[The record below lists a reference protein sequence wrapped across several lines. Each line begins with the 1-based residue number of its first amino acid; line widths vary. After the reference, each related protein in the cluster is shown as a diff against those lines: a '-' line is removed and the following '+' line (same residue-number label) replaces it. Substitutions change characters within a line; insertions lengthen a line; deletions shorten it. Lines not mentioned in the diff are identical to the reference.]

1 MSKKNVLVIGA
12 SRGIG
17 KELVKQFADKGL
29 ETFGFSRSL
38 TDHTENN
45 IHYIQLDL
53 LSPTI
58 KSDFENAAAGIDQID
73 YLIHNAGFIAVKPFL
88 ELSRED
94 IHNCYQVN
102 VLSVMEITQV
112 CIPKMKP
119 GGHIVMISSI
129 GGFQGSSKFPGLAA
143 YSTSKAALVS
153 LTELL
158 AEEFKTSGISIN
170 CLCLGAVQTEMMEEA
185 FPGYKAPHQPDE
197 IAEFIVDFTLNNG
210 KYFHGKII
218 PVSVSNP

>member
-1 MSKKNVLVIGA
+1 MSKNVLVIGA

-17 KELVKQFADKGL
+17 KELVNQFAAKDL
-29 ETFGFSRSL
+29 ETFGFARSL
-38 TDHTENN
+38 ENHSQDN
-45 IHYIQLDL
+45 VHFIQLDL

-58 KSDFENAAAGIDQID
+58 KSDFEKATEHIGPID

-94 IHNCYQVN
+94 IQNCYQVN
-102 VLSVMEITQV
+102 VLSVMEITQI
-112 CIPKMKP
+112 CLPRMKR

-158 AEEFKTSGISIN
+158 AEEFKNSGISIN

-185 FPGYKAPHQPDE
+185 FPGYIAPHQPAE
-197 IAEFIVDFTLNNG
+197 IAEFIVDFTLNSG

>member
-1 MSKKNVLVIGA
+1 MSKTVLVIGA

-17 KELVKQFADKGL
+17 NELVQQFAAKDL
-29 ETFGFSRSL
+29 EVIGFARSKK
-38 TDHTENN
+38 TYSEDT
-45 IHYIQLDL
+45 IQYIQLDL

-58 KSDFENAAAGIDQID
+58 KSDFENAIKTIDQID
-73 YLIHNAGFIAVKPFL
+73 YLIHNAGFIVVKPFL
-88 ELSRED
+88 ELTRED
-94 IHNCYQVN
+94 IQNCYQVN
-102 VLSVMEITQV
+102 VMSVMELTQV

-158 AEEFKTSGISIN
+158 AEEFKDSGISIN

-185 FPGYKAPHQPDE
+185 FPGYKAPHQPNE
-197 IAEFIVDFTLNNG
+197 IANFIVDFTLNNG

>member
-1 MSKKNVLVIGA
+1 MSKNVLVIGA

-17 KELVKQFADKGL
+17 KELVTQFASRDL
-29 ETFGFSRSL
+29 ETFGFARSL
-38 TDHTENN
+38 KTGSENN
-45 IHYIQLDL
+45 IHFIQLDL

-58 KSDFENAAAGIDQID
+58 KSDFEQAIAGIDHID
-73 YLIHNAGFIAVKPFL
+73 YLVHNAGFIKVKPFL

-94 IHNCYQVN
+94 IQNCYQVN
-102 VLSVMEITQV
+102 VMSVMEITQI
-112 CIPKMKP
+112 CLPKMSSD
-119 GGHIVMISSI
+119 GHIVMISSI

-158 AEEFKTSGISIN
+158 AEEFKNSGVAIN

-185 FPGYKAPHQPDE
+185 FPGYKAPHQPAE
-197 IAEFIVDFTLNNG
+197 IAEFIVDFTLNHG

>member
-17 KELVKQFADKGL
+17 KELVRQFANKDL

-38 TDHTENN
+38 TNHTENN

-53 LSPTI
+53 LSPAI
-58 KSDFENAAAGIDQID
+58 KSDFENAVAGIDQID

>member
-1 MSKKNVLVIGA
+1 MSKNVLVIGA

-17 KELVKQFADKGL
+17 KELVNQFAEKGL
-29 ETFGFSRSL
+29 ETYGFARSFGNGS
-38 TDHTENN
+38 ENTV
-45 IHYIQLDL
+45 HYIHLDL

-58 KSDFENAAAGIDQID
+58 KTDFEQAISGIDQID

-119 GGHIVMISSI
+119 GGHIVLISSI
-129 GGFQGSSKFPGLAA
+129 GGFQGSLKFPGLAA

-158 AEEFKTSGISIN
+158 AEEFKQSGIAIN

-185 FPGYKAPHQPDE
+185 FPGYKAPHQPAE
-197 IAEFIVDFTLNNG
+197 IAAFIVDFTLNNG

>member
-1 MSKKNVLVIGA
+1 MSKNVLVIGA

-17 KELVKQFADKGL
+17 KELVNQFAASNL
-29 ETFGFSRSL
+29 ETYGFARSL
-38 TDHTENN
+38 KNNSENN
-45 IHYIQLDL
+45 IHFIRLDL

-58 KSDFENAAAGIDQID
+58 KSDFEQAITGIDQID
-73 YLIHNAGFIAVKPFL
+73 YLIHNAGFIKVKPFL

-94 IHNCYQVN
+94 IQNCYQVN
-102 VLSVMEITQV
+102 VMSVMEITQI
-112 CIPKMKP
+112 CIPKMKS

-158 AEEFKTSGISIN
+158 AEEFKDSGIAIN

-185 FPGYKAPHQPDE
+185 FPGYKAPHQPAE
-197 IAEFIVDFTLNNG
+197 IAEFIVDFTLNHG

>member
-1 MSKKNVLVIGA
+1 MSKNVLVIGA

-17 KELVKQFADKGL
+17 KELVNQFAAKDL
-29 ETFGFSRSL
+29 ETFGFARSL
-38 TDHTENN
+38 ENHSENN
-45 IHYIQLDL
+45 LHFIHLDL

-58 KSDFENAAAGIDQID
+58 KSDFEKATEHIGHID
-73 YLIHNAGFIAVKPFL
+73 YLVHNAGFIAVKPFL
-88 ELSRED
+88 ELTRED
-94 IHNCYQVN
+94 IQNCYQVN
-102 VLSVMEITQV
+102 VLSVMEITQI
-112 CIPKMKP
+112 CLPRMKR
-119 GGHIVMISSI
+119 GGHVVMISSI

-158 AEEFKTSGISIN
+158 AEEFKNSGVSIN

-185 FPGYKAPHQPDE
+185 FPGYIAPHQPAE

-210 KYFHGKII
+210 TYFHGKII

>member
-1 MSKKNVLVIGA
+1 MSKNVLVIGA

-17 KELVKQFADKGL
+17 KELVSQFAAKDL
-29 ETFGFSRSL
+29 ETFGFARSL
-38 TDHTENN
+38 KNGSENN
-45 IHYIQLDL
+45 IHLIQLDL

-58 KSDFENAAAGIDQID
+58 KSDFEKAIAGIDQID
-73 YLIHNAGFIAVKPFL
+73 YLIHNAGFIKVKPFL

-94 IHNCYQVN
+94 IQNCYQVN
-102 VLSVMEITQV
+102 VLSVMEITQI

-158 AEEFKTSGISIN
+158 AEEFKDSGIAIN

-185 FPGYKAPHQPDE
+185 FPGYKAPHQPAE

>member
-1 MSKKNVLVIGA
+1 MSKNVLVIGA

-17 KELVKQFADKGL
+17 KELVTQFAAKNL
-29 ETFGFSRSL
+29 ETYGFARSL
-38 TDHTENN
+38 KTGSENHLHF
-45 IHYIQLDL
+45 IHLDL

-58 KSDFENAAAGIDQID
+58 KSDFEQAIAGIDHID

-88 ELSRED
+88 ELTRED

-102 VLSVMEITQV
+102 VMSVMEITQV
-112 CIPKMKP
+112 CIPKMTP

-158 AEEFKTSGISIN
+158 AEEFKHTGISIN

-185 FPGYKAPHQPDE
+185 FPGYKAPHQPAE

>member
-1 MSKKNVLVIGA
+1 MSKNVLVIGA

-17 KELVKQFADKGL
+17 KELVHQFAAKDL
-29 ETFGFSRSL
+29 ETFGFARSL
-38 TDHTENN
+38 ANHSENN
-45 IHYIQLDL
+45 LHFIQLDL

-58 KSDFENAAAGIDQID
+58 KLDFEQATEHIGPID
-73 YLIHNAGFIAVKPFL
+73 YLVHNAGFIAVKPFL

-94 IHNCYQVN
+94 IQNCYQVN
-102 VLSVMEITQV
+102 VLSVMEITQI
-112 CIPKMKP
+112 CLPRMKR

-158 AEEFKTSGISIN
+158 AEEFKNSGVSIN

-185 FPGYKAPHQPDE
+185 FPGYIAPHQPAE

>member
-1 MSKKNVLVIGA
+1 MSKTVLVIGA

-17 KELVKQFADKGL
+17 KELVHQFAAKDL
-29 ETFGFSRSL
+29 DTFGFSRSL
-38 TDHTENN
+38 KNSSENN
-45 IHYIQLDL
+45 IHLIQLDL

-58 KSDFENAAAGIDQID
+58 KSDFEKVIENIDQID
-73 YLIHNAGFIAVKPFL
+73 YLIHNAGFIVVKPFL
-88 ELSRED
+88 ELTRED

-102 VLSVMEITQV
+102 VLSVMEITQI

-158 AEEFKTSGISIN
+158 AEEFKDSGIAIN

-185 FPGYKAPHQPDE
+185 FPGYKAPHQPAE

>member
-1 MSKKNVLVIGA
+1 MSKNVLVIGA

-17 KELVKQFADKGL
+17 KELVRQFADKDL
-29 ETFGFSRSL
+29 ETFGFARSL
-38 TDHTENN
+38 QNASENN
-45 IHYIQLDL
+45 IHFIHLDL

-58 KSDFENAAAGIDQID
+58 KSDFEKVISGIDHID

-94 IHNCYQVN
+94 IQNCYQVN
-102 VLSVMEITQV
+102 VMSVMEITQI
-112 CIPKMKP
+112 CIPKVKS

-158 AEEFKTSGISIN
+158 AEEFKNSGISIN

-197 IAEFIVDFTLNNG
+197 IAEFIVDFTLNHG

>member
-1 MSKKNVLVIGA
+1 MSKNVLVIGA

-17 KELVKQFADKGL
+17 KELVTQFAANNL
-29 ETFGFSRSL
+29 ETFGFARSL
-38 TDHTENN
+38 KNSSENN
-45 IHYIQLDL
+45 IHFIELDL

-58 KSDFENAAAGIDQID
+58 KSDFEQAISGIDQID
-73 YLIHNAGFIAVKPFL
+73 YLIHNAGFIKVKPFL

-94 IHNCYQVN
+94 IQNCYQVN
-102 VLSVMEITQV
+102 VMSVMEITQV
-112 CIPKMKP
+112 CIPKMKS

-158 AEEFKTSGISIN
+158 AEEFKDSGIAIN

-185 FPGYKAPHQPDE
+185 FPGYKAPHQPAE

>member
-1 MSKKNVLVIGA
+1 MSKNVLVIGA

-17 KELVKQFADKGL
+17 KELVAQFAAKDL
-29 ETFGFSRSL
+29 ETFGFARSL
-38 TDHTENN
+38 KNGSENN
-45 IHYIQLDL
+45 IHLIQLDL

-58 KSDFENAAAGIDQID
+58 KSDFEKAIAGIDQID
-73 YLIHNAGFIAVKPFL
+73 YLIHNAGFIKVKPFL

-94 IHNCYQVN
+94 IQNCYQVN
-102 VLSVMEITQV
+102 VLSVMEITQI

-158 AEEFKTSGISIN
+158 AEEFKDSGIAIN

-185 FPGYKAPHQPDE
+185 FPGYKAPHQPAE

>member
-17 KELVKQFADKGL
+17 KELVKQFAEKGL
-29 ETFGFSRSL
+29 ETFGFARSL
-38 TDHTENN
+38 TNHTENN
-45 IHYIQLDL
+45 VHYIQLDL

-58 KSDFENAAAGIDQID
+58 KSDFENAVAGIGQID

-94 IHNCYQVN
+94 MHNCYQVN

-112 CIPKMKP
+112 CIPKMNP

>member
-29 ETFGFSRSL
+29 ETFGFARSL
-38 TDHTENN
+38 TNRTENN

-53 LSPTI
+53 LSSTI
-58 KSDFENAAAGIDQID
+58 KSDFENAVTDIGQID

-94 IHNCYQVN
+94 MHNCYQVN

-129 GGFQGSSKFPGLAA
+129 GGVQGSSKFPGLAA

-158 AEEFKTSGISIN
+158 AEEFKNSGISIN

-185 FPGYKAPHQPDE
+185 FPGYKAPHQPAE

>member
-1 MSKKNVLVIGA
+1 MSKNVLVIGA

-17 KELVKQFADKGL
+17 KELVNQFAAKDL
-29 ETFGFSRSL
+29 ETYGFSRSL
-38 TDHTENN
+38 KNGSENN
-45 IHYIQLDL
+45 IHFIQLDL

-58 KSDFENAAAGIDQID
+58 KADFEKAIEGIDRID

-88 ELSRED
+88 ELTRED
-94 IHNCYQVN
+94 IHSCYQVN

-112 CIPKMKP
+112 CIPKMAK

-143 YSTSKAALVS
+143 YSTSKAALVC

-158 AEEFKTSGISIN
+158 AEEFKASGISIN

-185 FPGYKAPHQPDE
+185 FPGYKAPHQPAE
-197 IAEFIVDFTLNNG
+197 IAEFIVNFTLNNG

-218 PVSVSNP
+218 PVSISNP

>member
-17 KELVKQFADKGL
+17 KELVRQFADKGL

-38 TDHTENN
+38 TNHTENN

-58 KSDFENAAAGIDQID
+58 KSDFENAVAGIDQID

-88 ELSRED
+88 ELSREE

-197 IAEFIVDFTLNNG
+197 IAEFIIDFTLNNG

>member
-1 MSKKNVLVIGA
+1 MSKNVLVIGA

-17 KELVKQFADKGL
+17 KELVNQFAAKDL
-29 ETFGFSRSL
+29 ETFGFARSL
-38 TDHTENN
+38 KNGSENN
-45 IHYIQLDL
+45 IHFIQLNL

-58 KSDFENAAAGIDQID
+58 KSDFEKAIAGIDQID
-73 YLIHNAGFIAVKPFL
+73 YLIHNAGFIKVKPFL

-94 IHNCYQVN
+94 IQNCYQVN
-102 VLSVMEITQV
+102 VLSVMEITQI

-158 AEEFKTSGISIN
+158 AEEFKDSGIAIN

-185 FPGYKAPHQPDE
+185 FPGYKAPHQPAE
-197 IAEFIVDFTLNNG
+197 IAEFIVNFTLNNG

>member
-1 MSKKNVLVIGA
+1 MSKNVLVIGA

-17 KELVKQFADKGL
+17 KELVKQFSAKDL
-29 ETFGFSRSL
+29 ETYGFARSL
-38 TDHTENN
+38 TNSSSDN
-45 IHYIQLDL
+45 IRTIHLDL

-58 KSDFENAAAGIDQID
+58 KSDFAQAISEIDQID

-94 IHNCYQVN
+94 IQNCYQVN

-112 CIPKMKP
+112 CLPKMKP

-158 AEEFKTSGISIN
+158 AEEFKDSGISIN

-185 FPGYKAPHQPDE
+185 FPGYKAPHQPAE

>member
-17 KELVKQFADKGL
+17 KELVRQFCDKGL

-38 TDHTENN
+38 TNHTENN

-58 KSDFENAAAGIDQID
+58 KSDFENAVAGIDQID

-185 FPGYKAPHQPDE
+185 FPGYKAPHQPAE

>member
-1 MSKKNVLVIGA
+1 MSKNVLVIGA

-17 KELVKQFADKGL
+17 KELVSQFAAKGL
-29 ETFGFSRSL
+29 ETFGFARSL
-38 TDHTENN
+38 ENVSN
-45 IHYIQLDL
+45 NNVHYIHLNL

-58 KSDFENAAAGIDQID
+58 KTDFEKATEHIGSID

-94 IHNCYQVN
+94 IQNCYQVN
-102 VLSVMEITQV
+102 VMSVMEITQI
-112 CIPKMKP
+112 CLPRMKR

-158 AEEFKTSGISIN
+158 AEEFKNSGVSIN

-185 FPGYKAPHQPDE
+185 FPGYIAPHQPAE

>member
-1 MSKKNVLVIGA
+1 MSKTVLVIGA

-17 KELVKQFADKGL
+17 KHLLHQFAAKKL
-29 ETFGFSRSL
+29 ETYGFSRSL
-38 TDHTENN
+38 TNHSENN
-45 IHYIQLDL
+45 VHYVQLDL

-58 KSDFENAAAGIDQID
+58 KQDFAESIKDLNQID
-73 YLIHNAGFIAVKPFL
+73 YVVHNAGFIAVKPFF
-88 ELSRED
+88 ELTRED

-102 VLSVMEITQV
+102 VLSVMEITQI
-112 CIPKMKP
+112 CLPKMKS
-119 GGHIVMISSI
+119 GGHMVMISSI

-158 AEEFKTSGISIN
+158 AEEFKNTGISIN

-197 IAEFIVDFTLNNG
+197 IATFIVDFTLNQG

>member
-1 MSKKNVLVIGA
+1 MSKNVLVIGA
-12 SRGIG
+12 SKGIG
-17 KELVKQFADKGL
+17 KELVSQFTKQGL
-29 ETFGFSRSL
+29 ETYGFARSFGNDSED
-38 TDHTENN
+38 TVHH
-45 IHYIQLDL
+45 IHLDL

-58 KSDFENAAAGIDQID
+58 KTDFEQAISGINHID
-73 YLIHNAGFIAVKPFL
+73 YLVHNAGFIAVKPFL

-94 IHNCYQVN
+94 IHKCYQVN

-129 GGFQGSSKFPGLAA
+129 GGFQGSLKFPGLSA

-158 AEEFKTSGISIN
+158 AEEFKQSGIAIN

-185 FPGYKAPHQPDE
+185 FPGYLAPHRPAE

-210 KYFHGKII
+210 TYFHGKII

>member
-17 KELVKQFADKGL
+17 KELVRQFAAKDL
-29 ETFGFSRSL
+29 ETFGFARSL
-38 TDHTENN
+38 QNHTENN

-58 KSDFENAAAGIDQID
+58 QSDFEQAVSGVDQID

-88 ELSRED
+88 ELTRED
-94 IHNCYQVN
+94 IQNCYQVN

-129 GGFQGSSKFPGLAA
+129 GGFQGSSKFPGLVA

-158 AEEFKTSGISIN
+158 AEEFKDSGISIN

-185 FPGYKAPHQPDE
+185 FPGYIAPHQPAE
-197 IAEFIVDFTLNNG
+197 IAAFIVDFALNNG

>member
-17 KELVKQFADKGL
+17 KELVGQFADKGL
-29 ETFGFSRSL
+29 ETFGFARSL
-38 TDHTENN
+38 TNRTEDN

-58 KSDFENAAAGIDQID
+58 KSDFENAVAGIDQID

-88 ELSRED
+88 DLSREE

-112 CIPKMKP
+112 CIPKMRP

-170 CLCLGAVQTEMMEEA
+170 CLCLGAVQTEMMEQA
-185 FPGYKAPHQPDE
+185 FPGYKAPHQPAE

>member
-17 KELVKQFADKGL
+17 KELVRQFGDKGL

-38 TDHTENN
+38 TNHTENN

-58 KSDFENAAAGIDQID
+58 KSDFENVVAGIDQID

-185 FPGYKAPHQPDE
+185 FPGYKAPHQPAE

>member
-1 MSKKNVLVIGA
+1 MSKKQVLVIGA

-17 KELVKQFADKGL
+17 KELVNQFAAKGL
-29 ETFGFSRSL
+29 ETFGFARSL
-38 TDHTENN
+38 KNSSENN
-45 IHYIQLDL
+45 IHYIHLDL

-58 KSDFENAAAGIDQID
+58 KLDFEQAISGIDQID
-73 YLIHNAGFIAVKPFL
+73 YLIHNAGFIAVKPFF
-88 ELSRED
+88 ELTRED
-94 IHNCYQVN
+94 IQNCYQVN

-112 CIPKMKP
+112 CLPKMKP

-129 GGFQGSSKFPGLAA
+129 GGFQGSSKFAGLAA

-158 AEEFKTSGISIN
+158 AEEFKDSGIAIN

-185 FPGYKAPHQPDE
+185 FPGYQAPHQPAE